1 MALPRPVVVLYSDT
15 ITDRITFGNYSVV
28 GRSTTLHKAIIA
40 ATAKVLYGTSR
51 QWPYFVSRADIYV
64 NEHHAYTVV
73 KMDGHGKDGPA
84 SITVR
89 PATKPLHFGVRV
101 SK

>member
-15 ITDRITFGNYSVV
+15 IADRITFANYSVV
-28 GRSTTLHKAIIA
+28 GRSTTLNKVIIA
-40 ATAKVLYGTSR
+40 AVAKVLCGASK
-51 QWPYFVSRADIYV
+51 QWPYFVSRADIYID
-64 NEHHAYTVV
+64 ECHAYTVV
-73 KMDGHGKDGPA
+73 KMEGHGLNGPA
-84 SITVR
+84 SIAVR